1 MKEEQKI
8 QKSSF
13 WANLFKTTANIGD
26 LYDIFKNIPLFK
38 NLGKNHFKHIYEIFH
53 NRSYK
58 SNEYVFHQGDP
69 GNALYII
76 VEGSIKIIQTSES
89 GLEIELVE
97 LKSGDFLGELALIDD
112 DIRSASAIAS
122 SNTKLAVIFKSDLN
136 AYMKKYPIA
145 GVEIM
150 KNMSHVLST
159 RLKNLNSDYS
169 DLLNKYNHKLEDK

>member
-13 WANLFKTTANIGD
+13 WDNLFKTTASIGD
-26 LYDIFKNIPLFK
+26 LYDIFKNIALFK
-38 NLGKNHFKHIYEIFH
+38 NLGKNHFKQLYGLLH

-58 SNEYVFHQGDP
+58 FNEYVFHQGDP

-76 VEGSIKIIQTSES
+76 IEGSIKIIQTSEI
-89 GLEIELVE
+89 GIEIELVE
-97 LKSGDFLGELALIDD
+97 LQSGDFLGEIALIDD

-136 AYMKKYPIA
+136 AYMKKLPVA

-150 KNMSHVLST
+150 RNMSHVLST

-169 DLLNKYNHKLEDK
+169 DLLNNYNNKLEDK